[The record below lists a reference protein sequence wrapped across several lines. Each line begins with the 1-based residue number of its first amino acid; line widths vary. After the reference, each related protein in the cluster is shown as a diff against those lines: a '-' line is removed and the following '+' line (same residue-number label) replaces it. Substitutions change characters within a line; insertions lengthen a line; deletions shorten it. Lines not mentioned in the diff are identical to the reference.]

1 MNSLLLVG
9 GRVIDPSQGLD
20 EVADVLISE
29 GKVVRVGA
37 GAADKAPPDAV
48 RIDVANK
55 VVCPGLID
63 MHVHLREPG
72 QSAKETIVTGTM
84 AAAHGGFTSVLAMP
98 NTSPPIDSAS
108 PALSLKRRA
117 EEHAKVN
124 VFITGAIT
132 KGLEGEDLAPI
143 GSLKNAG
150 VTAITDDGHCVQNNE
165 LMRRA
170 LEYSRMFDLPVLDHC
185 EDRSLVGDGVAHE
198 GRYSLVLGLRGWPK
212 EGEEVI
218 VARNIL
224 LAESTG
230 ARVHLQHLSS
240 AGSVR
245 LLREARQ
252 GGLLVSGEACPHHF
266 TLTDAAL
273 AGSEEFWREDGRSLL
288 SKMGQTEAPP
298 SWPCYDPNL
307 KMNPP
312 VRSTADREALL
323 EALADG
329 TITVVASDHAP
340 HCDFEKEVEFD
351 HAPFG
356 VTGLETALA
365 LTLMQLYHSGKM
377 RLASVIRLFTVG
389 PAQVLNLHSKG
400 TLRPRADGD
409 VTVFDPDAEWV
420 FDRSCTASKS
430 FNSPFYGWRLKGKAV
445 LTIVAGRIVWAE
457 SDIPQAS

>member
-1 MNSLLLVG
+1 MNSLLLAG
-9 GRVIDPSQGLD
+9 GRVIDPSQDLD
-20 EVADVLISE
+20 EVADVLISD
-29 GKVVRVGA
+29 GKIVRVGA
-37 GAADKAPPDAV
+37 DAADKAPPDVV

-55 VVCPGLID
+55 VICPGLID

-117 EEHAKVN
+117 EEHSKVN

-150 VTAITDDGHCVQNNE
+150 VTAITDDGRCVQNNE

-212 EGEEVI
+212 EGEEVV

-224 LAESTG
+224 LAECTG

-252 GGLLVSGEACPHHF
+252 RGLHVSGEACPHHF

-323 EALADG
+323 DAVADG

-356 VTGLETALA
+356 ITGLETALA

-377 RLASVIRLFTVG
+377 TLAEVIKLFTVG
-389 PAQVLNLHSKG
+389 PARVLNLHSKG
-400 TLRPRADGD
+400 TLKPGADGD
-409 VTVFDPDAEWV
+409 VTVIDPDLQWV

-457 SDIPQAS
+457 SEIPKNW